1 MSRGPDSGRKRRI
14 PRRYLLLAVVLLAIG
29 LSERYDGPFTVSAVG
44 GTVGAAV
51 DVVVDRLD
59 RQPDLGEIHLTFDDG
74 PSLEATPAVLDI
86 LAKYD
91 ATVVFFP
98 IGNQVDNGAELLRRA
113 VEEGHR
119 IGNHTWNHD
128 SLLGI
133 TALDFD
139 ATVGRTQD
147 AIQRATGVAPTC
159 LRPPGGKVDDSAR
172 ALASAAGLSVE
183 LWNVDPED
191 WKRPGA
197 STIEAGVV
205 DLAEPGD
212 VVLLHDGGG
221 DRDQTISALD
231 GILDRLSEAG
241 YRFTPLPGC

>member
-1 MSRGPDSGRKRRI
+1 MSPGSDSGGKRRI
-14 PRRYLLLAVVLLAIG
+14 PRRYVLLAVVLLAIG
-29 LSERYDGPFTVSAVG
+29 LSERYDGPFTVVAVG
-44 GTVGAAV
+44 STVGAAIDGV
-51 DVVVDRLD
+51 IDRFE
-59 RQPDLGEIHLTFDDG
+59 RRPDLGEIHLTFDDG
-74 PSLEATPAVLDI
+74 PSLDATPQVLD
-86 LAKYD
+86 LLDKYD

-98 IGNQVDNGAELLRRA
+98 IGNQVDNGAALLRRA

-133 TALDFD
+133 SAPDFD
-139 ATVGRTQD
+139 STVGRTQD
-147 AIQRATGVAPTC
+147 VIERATGVAPTC
-159 LRPPGGKVDDSAR
+159 LRPPGGKVDDNAR

-183 LWNVDPED
+183 LWTVDPQD
-191 WKRPGA
+191 WRREGP

-221 DRDQTISALD
+221 DREQTIAALD
-231 GILDRLSEAG
+231 GILDRLSDAG
-241 YRFTPLPGC
+241 YRFTAMPGC